1 MKFSDGIKRN
11 SLDEAYVIRTEKD
24 MNSRE
29 ESNSNLW
36 DIKRKNLLK
45 KGNNLY
51 QTVVRDVRIGENICN
66 NAGRAIAYRTN

>member
-11 SLDEAYVIRTEKD
+11 SLDEVYVIRTEKD

-66 NAGRAIAYRTN
+66 NAGRTIAYRAN